1 MDRARGTIQN
11 DDTAN
16 LVISQVYPGGGLTGA
31 SFTND
36 FIELFNR
43 GTTTV
48 DFSVTPYSLQFLS
61 TSGSIWAKT
70 DLTSGTL
77 APGRYFLIKESGGAV
92 GAALPTPGATGPAHG
107 AILPERSRWYSEQRR
122 SQPRLAPAMTASN
135 PSTRTT
141 PR

>member
-1 MDRARGTIQN
+1 MTVNGDLLVEPNETFFVNVTNVSANASILDGQGQGTIQN

-16 LVISQVYPGGGLTGA
+16 LVISQVYPGGGLTSA

-48 DFSVTPYSLQFLS
+48 DFSVTPYSVQFLS
-61 TSGSIWAKT
+61 TAGSTWVKT

-77 APGRYFLIKESGGAV
+77 APGRYFLIKEALAV
-92 GAALPTPGATGPAHG
+92 LPARRCLRRMP
-107 AILPERSRWYSEQRR
+107 PE
-122 SQPRLAPAMTASN
+122 
-135 PSTRTT
+135 PSI
-141 PR
+141 